1 MKFIDEAKIYVKAGD
16 GGSGCVSFRREK
28 FVPHGGPDGGDGG
41 RGGDV
46 IIRASRDRRTLLDL
60 KYRQHHVAKRGGH
73 GEGGKRT
80 GKDSEDVQI
89 IVPVGTIVRN
99 AETIEILAD
108 LVEDGASFIVAKG
121 GMGGRG
127 NARFATATRQTPRFA
142 QPGIPGEERWITLE
156 LKLLADVGIIGLPN
170 VGKSTFIS
178 RVSAARPKIADYPFT
193 TLIPHLGVVSAGD
206 RRFTVADV
214 PGLIPGASEGRGL
227 GLEFL
232 RHIERCAVI
241 VHVLD
246 CATFEPNRDPV
257 SDLDAI
263 EAELAAYADRL
274 EAGVPLMARPRIA
287 VLTKIDVPEAR
298 ELAQLVAPE
307 LRERGLEVHL
317 VSAVSHEGLAELTH
331 RLAAVVDEARRRTAA
346 PAAPRVLVRPVD
358 DAGFTVTRR
367 TGPEGPYFQVRGEKP
382 ERWVR
387 QTDFANDEA
396 VGYLA
401 DRLARIGIEEELFRI
416 GAKPGD
422 MVVIGPEDSGVVF
435 DWEPTLM
442 TGPELLG
449 PRGTDARLEED
460 DRPSRRE
467 RRREYRNRMD
477 AKTRAREELWT
488 ERESGLWTD
497 PGAE

>member
-1 MKFIDEAKIYVKAGD
+1 
-16 GGSGCVSFRREK
+16 
-28 FVPHGGPDGGDGG
+28 
-41 RGGDV
+41 
-46 IIRASRDRRTLLDL
+46 
-60 KYRQHHVAKRGGH
+60 
-73 GEGGKRT
+73 
-80 GKDSEDVQI
+80 
-89 IVPVGTIVRN
+89 
-99 AETIEILAD
+99 
-108 LVEDGASFIVAKG
+108 
-121 GMGGRG
+121 
-127 NARFATATRQTPRFA
+127 
-142 QPGIPGEERWITLE
+142 
-156 LKLLADVGIIGLPN
+156 
-170 VGKSTFIS
+170 
-178 RVSAARPKIADYPFT
+178 
-193 TLIPHLGVVSAGD
+193 
-206 RRFTVADV
+206 
-214 PGLIPGASEGRGL
+214 
-227 GLEFL
+227 
-232 RHIERCAVI
+232 
-241 VHVLD
+241 
-246 CATFEPNRDPV
+246 
-257 SDLDAI
+257 
-263 EAELAAYADRL
+263 
-274 EAGVPLMARPRIA
+274 
-287 VLTKIDVPEAR
+287 
-298 ELAQLVAPE
+298 
-307 LRERGLEVHL
+307 
-317 VSAVSHEGLAELTH
+317 
-331 RLAAVVDEARRRTAA
+331 
-346 PAAPRVLVRPVD
+346 VRPVD